1 VSVTRARGV
10 PAKLP
15 GMPQLFLWRP
25 EVLGRLEEFGLRP
38 LPHSN
43 PVMVRDYLKA
53 LYTMEVRFLKSDQ
66 RRRESGGDLESRK
79 SYAGRVVA
87 LREQYAIL
95 ALPVELWADR
105 VER

>member
-1 VSVTRARGV
+1 
-10 PAKLP
+10 
-15 GMPQLFLWRP
+15 MPPRYIWRP

-38 LPHSN
+38 LPQSD

-66 RRRESGGDLESRK
+66 RRREREGDLESRK
-79 SYAGRVVA
+79 SYSGRVVA

-95 ALPVELWADR
+95 SLPVELWADR
-105 VER
+105 VDN